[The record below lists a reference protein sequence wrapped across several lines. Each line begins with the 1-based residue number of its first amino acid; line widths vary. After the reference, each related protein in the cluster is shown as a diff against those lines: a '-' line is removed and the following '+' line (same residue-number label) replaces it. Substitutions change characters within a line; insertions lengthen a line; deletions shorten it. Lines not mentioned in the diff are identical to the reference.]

1 VEALDQ
7 VIPALSQLPKWACQ
21 PGAQPIPGY
30 RLIEPLGRG
39 GFGEVWKC
47 EAPGGL
53 FKAVKFVP
61 SQEDQAGPA
70 NQEQEALQRVKTIRH
85 PFILSLERVEV
96 VEGVLVIIME
106 LADKSLHGLLGEYQ
120 SKNLPGIPREEL
132 LGYLL
137 EAAEALDW
145 MNFGHGLQHL
155 DIKPHNLFLISNHL
169 KVADFGLVD
178 RLSDTEKSNP
188 TQRQGGVTP
197 LYAAPELLSGTVSR
211 HCDQYSLAIV
221 YQQLLTGMLP
231 FWSRNM
237 YHLMML
243 HMTGQPNL
251 TPLPVED
258 RPVVARALSKR
269 AEDRYPSCLD
279 FLQALVCGEGSVKVD
294 LQHRAAT
301 VKKLVSDLKATEKPT
316 KSVRRVSAPTLT
328 AESRRPPAGP
338 ASPTVPAGTDQESSL
353 PLDCTFASVPRR
365 ANTASSATMPTGT
378 ENGSPT
384 KDGTP
389 ATVPHPALASEFAP
403 AQTRPAT
410 ASVSSPSLPGY
421 RFLQCLH
428 QTPLGDV
435 WRVEDE
441 QGQRRRALCLPVCA
455 AQDPSLPERLGRL
468 LHPALPAME
477 VVWSPSGQFVLITEE
492 YPPSLRDHLEA
503 CQKRGLPGI
512 PRDELLGY
520 LHAAAEVLDTLY
532 ERHGLPHLGLN
543 PRTLVLHQESVW
555 LTDFG
560 LVPLVWLP
568 TGQLVGTL
576 NGRYAAPELFEK
588 TDPSA
593 LPPGQPAWSAV
604 LGRAGPAS
612 DQYSLALIYA
622 EMLNGMP
629 PRSPRSGSGFHRRP
643 GLPPARKFGRG
654 DGGVVAASKLP
665 RIDMDLVPAC
675 DREVLRRALHSD
687 PEQRFASCTDLVEA
701 LRAAAVH
708 KVRPE
713 DLYHRLP
720 AVIPFP
726 SLQGEPPPQ
735 DIVLPAVRELVLD
748 LAAPVLAALGPGRN
762 VNGPQNV
769 RFMQS
774 SDAWECKCPIQ
785 LFSGGLALKVE
796 GFRSEW
802 QASTVH
808 ESATSYV
815 LQIDL
820 QTPSRPEDRGEGSL
834 IRVAVELDVQSAM
847 ASTKHYAEAR
857 MRVRPAGENAER
869 AVSLLPELAP
879 RLFDSMRSYLQAS
892 PDQRRED
899 RWQCPQPLHV
909 YPVMPSLELEEVLE
923 GISRNISL
931 GGVSFRVSK
940 PPRAE
945 QAYLHWHKS
954 ASVSRFA
961 VLVRIIRVQPMAGGG
976 FEVGACF
983 PGASK

>member
-1 VEALDQ
+1 VEAVDQ
-7 VIPALSQLPKWACQ
+7 TIPVLSQLPKWACQ

-61 SQEDQAGPA
+61 NQEDQAGPA

-96 VEGVLVIIME
+96 VENVLVIVME
-106 LADKSLHGLLGEYQ
+106 LADKSLNSLLGDYQ
-120 SKNLPGIPREEL
+120 GKNLPGIPREEL

-155 DIKPHNLFLISNHL
+155 DIKPHNLFLVSNHL

-188 TQRQGGVTP
+188 TQRQGGITP

-221 YQQLLTGMLP
+221 YQQLLTGALP

-251 TPLPVED
+251 TPLPAED
-258 RPVVARALSKR
+258 QPVVARALSKR

-279 FLQALVCGEGSVKVD
+279 FLQALACGEGSVKVD
-294 LQHRAAT
+294 LQHRAAS
-301 VKKLVSDLKATEKPT
+301 VKKIVSDLKGPEKAT
-316 KSVRRVSAPTLT
+316 KSVRRVAAPTLT
-328 AESRRPPAGP
+328 AEARIPPPGP
-338 ASPTVPAGTDQESSL
+338 ASPTVPVPAGTAPESST
-353 PLDCTFASVPRR
+353 PLDCTFVSVPRR
-365 ANTASSATMPTGT
+365 PNAASAATVPTET
-378 ENGSPT
+378 ENGP
-384 KDGTP
+384 P
-389 ATVPHPALASEFAP
+389 ATVPHPSLASDSVPTRIRITPP
-403 AQTRPAT
+403 AG
-410 ASVSSPSLPGY
+410 SSPSLPGY
-421 RFLQCLH
+421 RFLKCLN

-435 WRVEDE
+435 WKVEGD
-441 QGQRRRALCLPVCA
+441 QGRPRRALCLPVCA
-455 AQDPSLPERLGRL
+455 AQDPSLPDRLQRL
-468 LHPALPAME
+468 HHPALPVTE
-477 VVWSPSGQFVLITEE
+477 VVWSPAGQFVLITEE
-492 YPPSLRDHLEA
+492 YSRTLRDHLED

-520 LHAAAEVLDTLY
+520 LRAAAEVLDALY
-532 ERHGLPHLGLN
+532 ERNGLPHLGLN
-543 PRTLVLHQESVW
+543 PRTLVLHEGSVR
-555 LTDFG
+555 LTDYG

-568 TGQLVGTL
+568 TGQSVGNL
-576 NGRYAAPELFEK
+576 NGRYAAPELFDK
-588 TDPSA
+588 TDTRA
-593 LPPGQPAWSAV
+593 LRPDEPAWTAT
-604 LGRAGPAS
+604 LGRAAPAS

-622 EMLNGMP
+622 ELLNGMP
-629 PRSPRSGSGFHRRP
+629 PRSPRASSGFHRRIGTCP
-643 GLPPARKFGRG
+643 SRKVGRAESAAAPA
-654 DGGVVAASKLP
+654 SSLP
-665 RIDMDLVPAC
+665 RIDLDLMPAC
-675 DREVLRRALHSD
+675 DRDILRRALHSD
-687 PEQRFASCTDLVEA
+687 PEQRFPSCTALVEA
-701 LRAAAVH
+701 LQVAAHSKA
-708 KVRPE
+708 RPE

-726 SLQGEPPPQ
+726 SLQGEPPPR
-735 DIVLPAVRELVLD
+735 DIVLPPVRQIVLD
-748 LAAPVLAALGPGRN
+748 LAAPVLAALGPSRN
-762 VNGPQNV
+762 VDGPQNV
-769 RFMQS
+769 RFTQS
-774 SDAWECKCPIQ
+774 GDAWECKCPIQ
-785 LFSGGLALKVE
+785 LFTGGLALKVE

-802 QASTVH
+802 QARTVH

-815 LQIDL
+815 LQVDL
-820 QTPSRPEDRGEGSL
+820 QTPPRPEDRGACPL
-834 IRVAVELDVQSAM
+834 IRLAVELDVHSAM

-857 MRVRPAGENAER
+857 IRVRPAGENAGR
-869 AVSLLPELAP
+869 AAGLLPELAP
-879 RLFDSMRSYLQAS
+879 RLFDSMRCYLQAS

-909 YPVMPSLELEEVLE
+909 YPVMPNLELEEILE
-923 GISRNISL
+923 GISRNISP
-931 GGVSFRVSK
+931 GGVSFRVSQ

-954 ASVSRFA
+954 ATVSHFA
-961 VLVRIIRVQPMAGGG
+961 VLARIIRVQPMAGGG
-976 FEVGACF
+976 YEVGACF
-983 PGASK
+983 PSTSK

>member
-1 VEALDQ
+1 MGS
-7 VIPALSQLPKWACQ
+7 PS
-21 PGAQPIPGY
+21 GAQPIPGY

-61 SQEDQAGPA
+61 NQEDQTGPA
-70 NQEQEALQRVKTIRH
+70 NQEQEALQRIKTIRH

-96 VEGVLVIIME
+96 VENVLVIIME
-106 LADKSLHGLLGEYQ
+106 LADKSLNTVLGDYQ

-169 KVADFGLVD
+169 KIADFGLVD

-188 TQRQGGVTP
+188 TLRQGGITP

-211 HCDQYSLAIV
+211 KCDQYSLAIV
-221 YQQLLTGMLP
+221 YQQLLTGQLP

-251 TPLPVED
+251 EPLPAED

-269 AEDRYPSCLD
+269 GEDRYPSCLD
-279 FLQALVCGEGSVKVD
+279 FLQALVCGEGSAKVD

-301 VKKLVSDLKATEKPT
+301 VRKIVADWKTPERPT
-316 KSVRRVSAPTLT
+316 KSVRRIAAPTLP
-328 AESRRPPAGP
+328 AEPRIPPPEPPSSTVPTSTDSDSSTPLDSTFRSMPRRPGVSSA
-338 ASPTVPAGTDQESSL
+338 PTVPAEIESS
-353 PLDCTFASVPRR
+353 PPPSRP
-365 ANTASSATMPTGT
+365 
-378 ENGSPT
+378 
-384 KDGTP
+384 P
-389 ATVPHPALASEFAP
+389 ATVPHPSLVSDYSP
-403 AQTRPAT
+403 TRTRVTPP
-410 ASVSSPSLPGY
+410 SGSSPSVPGY
-421 RFLQCLH
+421 RFLKCLQ

-435 WRVEDE
+435 WKVEDE
-441 QGQRRRALCLPVCA
+441 QDRPRRALCLPVCA
-455 AQDPSLPERLGRL
+455 AQDPTLPERLQRL
-468 LHPALPAME
+468 LHPSLPPME
-477 VVWSPSGQFVLITEE
+477 VAWSPSGQFVLITEE
-492 YPPSLRDHLEA
+492 YALTLRDHLEA

-520 LHAAAEVLDTLY
+520 LRTAAEVLDSLY
-532 ERHGLPHLGLN
+532 VHHGLPHLGLN
-543 PRTLVLHQESVW
+543 PRTLVLHQGSLW
-555 LTDFG
+555 LTDYG

-568 TGQLVGTL
+568 TGQSVATL
-576 NGRYAAPELFEK
+576 NGRYAAPELSDK
-588 TDPSA
+588 TDLRAARPDD
-593 LPPGQPAWSAV
+593 PAWSAV
-604 LGRAGPAS
+604 LGRAAPAS

-622 EMLNGMP
+622 ELLNGMP
-629 PRSPRSGSGFHRRP
+629 PRSPRSNSGFHRRP
-643 GLPPARKFGRG
+643 TINPCRKVGR
-654 DGGVVAASKLP
+654 AESSSMPTSNLP
-665 RIDMDLVPAC
+665 RIDMDLMPAC
-675 DREVLRRALHSD
+675 DRDILRRALHND
-687 PEQRFASCTDLVEA
+687 PEQRFANCTA
-701 LRAAAVH
+701 LIAALQEAAVR

-720 AVIPFP
+720 SVIPFP
-726 SLQGEPPPQ
+726 SLQGEPPPR
-735 DIVLPAVRELVLD
+735 DIVLPAVREIVLD
-748 LAAPVLAALGPGRN
+748 LAAPVLAALGPSRN
-762 VNGPQNV
+762 VEGSPNV

-774 SDAWECKCPIQ
+774 GDAWECKCPIQ
-785 LFSGGLALKVE
+785 LFTGGLALKVE

-802 QASTVH
+802 QARILH

-815 LQIDL
+815 LQVDL
-820 QTPSRPEDRGEGSL
+820 QAPPRPEDRGIPL
-834 IRVAVELDVQSAM
+834 IHLAVELDVHSAM
-847 ASTKHYAEAR
+847 VSTKHYAEAR
-857 MRVRPAGENAER
+857 IRVRPAGEHPER
-869 AVSLLPELAP
+869 AAAALPELAP
-879 RLFDSMRSYLQAS
+879 RLFDSMRSYLQAG

-909 YPVMPSLELEEVLE
+909 YPVLPTLELEEVLE

-931 GGVSFRVSK
+931 GGVSFRVSQ

-945 QAYLHWHKS
+945 QAFLHWHKS
-954 ASVSRFA
+954 ATVSRFA
-961 VLVRIIRVQPMAGGG
+961 VLARIIRVQPMAGGG

-983 PGASK
+983 PSASK